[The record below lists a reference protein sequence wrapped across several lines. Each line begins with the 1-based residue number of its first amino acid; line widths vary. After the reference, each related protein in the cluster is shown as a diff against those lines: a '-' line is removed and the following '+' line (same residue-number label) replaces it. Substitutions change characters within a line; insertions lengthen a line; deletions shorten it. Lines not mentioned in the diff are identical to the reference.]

1 MTAAAS
7 NANGWQL
14 QGPNTQL
21 APGAQFK
28 LTANA
33 QVGYGQC
40 CYFSDSLGTV
50 ALNDGTVPGLV
61 SAGVCV
67 QRGGAGPNA
76 LEGVECL
83 DVHQGVGGKQA
94 ASTIANDGFTA
105 LDFLAVAYDAG
116 NGVPGKLSNY
126 LGANR
131 SIMGL
136 VFGVDRDLAPYVWAG
151 PVASLCAR
159 SLLLLNNFSL
169 ASHGIADAAANTA
182 TAERIVSNRPKV
194 KGTVTGVSYVGSA
207 LVVGD
212 TDYVTATISKRD
224 GAGGGAV
231 TIATYDSR
239 AAGNGAAAAFVPK
252 AWTLSVVA
260 GALNLLETDEVTIAI
275 VKGGAGQV
283 LTGRINIT
291 GKAI

>member
-1 MTAAAS
+1 MSVTAS
-7 NANGWQL
+7 NSNGWAPIN
-14 QGPNTQL
+14 GATQL
-21 APGAQFK
+21 PPGDTLPMQASASAGQGQAVFY
-28 LTANA
+28 NA
-33 QVGYGQC
+33 SGH
-40 CYFSDSLGTV
+40 V
-50 ALNDGTVPGLV
+50 ALNDGASPGLV
-61 SAGVCV
+61 CAGVVYPDKLATAGAVAGV
-67 QRGGAGPNA
+67 QV
-76 LEGVECL
+76 LMVF
-83 DVHQGVGGKQA
+83 QGLGSGQP
-94 ASTIANDGFTA
+94 ASTIANDSFTA
-105 LDFLAVAYDAG
+105 ADVCTAAFDAG

-126 LGANR
+126 SGSNR
-131 SIMGL
+131 SILGI
-136 VFGVDRDLAPYVWAG
+136 VFGVDERGYPRLWAG
-151 PVASLCAR
+151 PQASIMAR
-159 SLLLLNNFSL
+159 SLLLVENFSL

-231 TIATYDSR
+231 SMATYDSR
-239 AAGNGAAAAFVPK
+239 AAGNGAATAFVPK

-275 VKGGAGQV
+275 VKGGSGQV